1 MKQIL
6 TVTRKELGGYFGSP
20 MALMFV
26 GVFLVATLFTF
37 FWVDTFF
44 SRGIADVR
52 PLFNWMPILMI
63 FLVAAL
69 TMRQWSEEQ
78 KSGTMEILMTLP
90 VNSLFL
96 VVGKFLAVMVLV
108 CVALG
113 LTLFLPITVSLLG
126 NLDWGPVFG
135 GYLAAV
141 LLTAAYASIGLY
153 VSSRTDNQLVA
164 LIMTLIVG
172 GSFYFI
178 GTRGLTDFVGGSI
191 GDIFRAIGSGA
202 RFESIER
209 GVVDIRDLIYYISL
223 TGIFLTLNYFEL
235 EKSGWSSGENTVT
248 VRAKHILIAS
258 LVIVNFVLLNVWLYP
273 IRGFRIDMT
282 EGNEYSL
289 SAATKTILSE
299 ASEPLLIRAYFSEK
313 THPMLAPL
321 VPRLRDMLEE
331 YQAVSDGNVVVE
343 VVDPMKDPDKEAE
356 ANQTYGIRPTPLQA
370 SDRYGASVV
379 NSYFDVLIRYGDQHT
394 VLNFQDLIEVE
405 GSRTGQVDVRFRN
418 LEYDLTRSI
427 KKSIYGFQNIESLLA
442 SLEQEA
448 ILTFYVT
455 PNTLPD
461 GLKGAVNAFRTVA
474 NDIKELSSNKF
485 DYDIVDLDVNN
496 SSTYLKE
503 LYDIYGMQGIPV
515 SFFSSDVYYLYMVLE
530 SGENAELLYPS
541 GDFSEASV
549 RTAIESSLKRS
560 STGFLK
566 VVGVWTPP
574 ELTQQTGFAQQM
586 PSLKNYTMAS
596 QILSENY
603 TVKSIDLKE
612 GFVANDVDLL
622 LVIAPQDL
630 SDVQIYAIDQYL
642 MRGGA
647 LVISYGNFIMFPDPY
662 TGGLALNKVNNGLR
676 DMLDHYGINI
686 EDKLVLDPQNEPFP
700 VPVNRDIGG
709 VQIREIQAIDYPFF
723 IDVRSNGMDKKSPIL
738 ASLPA
743 LTVNWA
749 SPITIIENGGTNNDF
764 TVLLQS
770 SEESW
775 TTSDINIQPDKEEY
789 PQFGF
794 PQGADRRMHTLGVSV
809 VGQFNSF
816 FANKQSP
823 LEKIDDESGEIV
835 NPDAIG
841 VIESSPPD
849 TRMVV
854 VSSSEFL
861 NDTVLELSASMS
873 GERYLNSLQFVQNVA
888 DWSVEDQDLLSI
900 RSGGLSARPLESLS
914 ESQQT
919 TWEGINYGVALL
931 GLLWISFAWRAR
943 QKREIPIKLVGL
955 KK

>member
-1 MKQIL
+1 
-6 TVTRKELGGYFGSP
+6 
-20 MALMFV
+20 
-26 GVFLVATLFTF
+26 
-37 FWVDTFF
+37 
-44 SRGIADVR
+44 
-52 PLFNWMPILMI
+52 
-63 FLVAAL
+63 
-69 TMRQWSEEQ
+69 
-78 KSGTMEILMTLP
+78 
-90 VNSLFL
+90 
-96 VVGKFLAVMVLV
+96 
-108 CVALG
+108 
-113 LTLFLPITVSLLG
+113 
-126 NLDWGPVFG
+126 
-135 GYLAAV
+135 
-141 LLTAAYASIGLY
+141 
-153 VSSRTDNQLVA
+153 
-164 LIMTLIVG
+164 
-172 GSFYFI
+172 
-178 GTRGLTDFVGGSI
+178 
-191 GDIFRAIGSGA
+191 
-202 RFESIER
+202 
-209 GVVDIRDLIYYISL
+209 
-223 TGIFLTLNYFEL
+223 
-235 EKSGWSSGENTVT
+235 
-248 VRAKHILIAS
+248 
-258 LVIVNFVLLNVWLYP
+258 
-273 IRGFRIDMT
+273 
-282 EGNEYSL
+282 
-289 SAATKTILSE
+289 
-299 ASEPLLIRAYFSEK
+299 
-313 THPMLAPL
+313 
-321 VPRLRDMLEE
+321 
-331 YQAVSDGNVVVE
+331 
-343 VVDPMKDPDKEAE
+343 
-356 ANQTYGIRPTPLQA
+356 
-370 SDRYGASVV
+370 
-379 NSYFDVLIRYGDQHT
+379 
-394 VLNFQDLIEVE
+394 
-405 GSRTGQVDVRFRN
+405 
-418 LEYDLTRSI
+418 
-427 KKSIYGFQNIESLLA
+427 
-442 SLEQEA
+442 
-448 ILTFYVT
+448 
-455 PNTLPD
+455 
-461 GLKGAVNAFRTVA
+461 
-474 NDIKELSSNKF
+474 
-485 DYDIVDLDVNN
+485 
-496 SSTYLKE
+496 
-503 LYDIYGMQGIPV
+503 
-515 SFFSSDVYYLYMVLE
+515 
-530 SGENAELLYPS
+530 
-541 GDFSEASV
+541 
-549 RTAIESSLKRS
+549 
-560 STGFLK
+560 
-566 VVGVWTPP
+566 
-574 ELTQQTGFAQQM
+574 
-586 PSLKNYTMAS
+586 MAS

-794 PQGADRRMHTLGVSV
+794 PQGADRQMHTLGVSV

-873 GERYLNSLQFVQNVA
+873 GESYLNSLQYVQNVA

-919 TWEGINYGVALL
+919 TW
-931 GLLWISFAWRAR
+931 
-943 QKREIPIKLVGL
+943 
-955 KK
+955 